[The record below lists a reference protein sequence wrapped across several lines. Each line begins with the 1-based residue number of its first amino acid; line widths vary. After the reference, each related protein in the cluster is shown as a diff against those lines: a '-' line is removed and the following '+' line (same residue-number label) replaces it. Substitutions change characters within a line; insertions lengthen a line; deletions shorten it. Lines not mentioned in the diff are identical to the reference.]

1 MAEYGL
7 LVDYEWCTGCHSCE
21 MACAVEHGFPQGQC
35 GVAVCEVGPWSY
47 GPENDRWQVGYQPA
61 FTDQCDLCAGR
72 VAKGH
77 EPTCVKHCQAQVLK
91 YGDLEDLAKELARK
105 PKQTLFSCEAEN

>member
-1 MAEYGL
+1 MGAKGL
-7 LVDYEWCTGCHSCE
+7 LVDYEWCSGCHTCE
-21 MACAVEHGFPQGQC
+21 VACQLEHGYPSDQWGLK
-35 GVAVCEVGPWSY
+35 VHEVGPWEYAPKTWQYSY
-47 GPENDRWQVGYQPA
+47 LPA
-61 FTDQCDLCAGR
+61 PTDQCDLCADR

-105 PKQTLFSCEAEN
+105 PKQTLFSCEAED

>member
-35 GVAVCEVGPWSY
+35 GVVVCEVGPWSY
-47 GPENDRWQVGYQPA
+47 GPENDRWQVGYRRRSPTSA
-61 FTDQCDLCAGR
+61 TCALRARLRAGR
-72 VAKGH
+72 PRA
-77 EPTCVKHCQAQVLK
+77 
-91 YGDLEDLAKELARK
+91 
-105 PKQTLFSCEAEN
+105 

>member
-35 GVAVCEVGPWSY
+35 GVVVCEVGPWSY

-61 FTDQCDLCAGR
+61 FTDQCDLCAAR
-72 VAKGH
+72 TVKGGA
-77 EPTCVKHCQAQVLK
+77 PTCVKHCQAKCLE
-91 YGDLEDLAKELARK
+91 YGPRDELAGK
-105 PKQTLFSCEAEN
+105 LGAKAKQALVALR

>member
-1 MAEYGL
+1 MGAKGL
-7 LVDYEWCTGCHSCE
+7 LVDYEWCSGCHTCE
-21 MACAVEHGFPQGQC
+21 VH
-35 GVAVCEVGPWSY
+35 EVGPWEYAPKTWQYSY
-47 GPENDRWQVGYQPA
+47 LPA
-61 FTDQCDLCAGR
+61 PTDQCDLCAGR

-105 PKQTLFSCEAEN
+105 PKQTLFSCEVAD

>member
-1 MAEYGL
+1 MAESGL

-35 GVAVCEVGPWSY
+35 GVVVCEVGPWSY

-61 FTDQCDLCAGR
+61 FTDQCDLCAAR
-72 VAKGH
+72 TVKGGT
-77 EPTCVKHCQAQVLK
+77 PTCVKHCQAKCLE
-91 YGDLEDLAKELARK
+91 YGPLDELAGK
-105 PKQTLFSCEAEN
+105 LGAKAKQALVALR

>member
-35 GVAVCEVGPWSY
+35 GVVVCEVGPWSY
-47 GPENDRWQVGYQPA
+47 GPENDRWQVGYQPT
-61 FTDQCDLCAGR
+61 FTDQCDLCAAR
-72 VAKGH
+72 TAKGSV
-77 EPTCVKHCQAQVLK
+77 PTCVKHCQAKCLE
-91 YGDLEDLAKELARK
+91 YGPLDELAGK
-105 PKQTLFSCEAEN
+105 LGAKAKQALVALR

>member
-61 FTDQCDLCAGR
+61 FTDQCDLCAARTAAGG
-72 VAKGH
+72 V
-77 EPTCVKHCQAQVLK
+77 PTCVKHCQAKCLE
-91 YGDLEDLAKELARK
+91 YGPLDELAGRLGAK
-105 PKQTLFSCEAEN
+105 AKQSLVALG

>member
-7 LVDYEWCTGCHSCE
+7 LVDYAWCTGCHSCE

-35 GVAVCEVGPWSY
+35 GVVVCEVGPWSY

-61 FTDQCDLCAGR
+61 FTDQCDLCAAR
-72 VAKGH
+72 TVKGGT
-77 EPTCVKHCQAQVLK
+77 PTCVKHCQAKCLE
-91 YGDLEDLAKELARK
+91 YGPLDELAGK
-105 PKQTLFSCEAEN
+105 LGAKAKQALVALG

>member
-61 FTDQCDLCAGR
+61 FTDQCDLCAARTAAGG
-72 VAKGH
+72 A
-77 EPTCVKHCQAQVLK
+77 PTCVKHCQAKCLE
-91 YGDLEDLAKELARK
+91 YGPLDELAGRLGAK
-105 PKQTLFSCEAEN
+105 AKQALVALG

>member
-35 GVAVCEVGPWSY
+35 GVVVCEVEPWSY

-61 FTDQCDLCAGR
+61 FTDQCDLCAAR
-72 VAKGH
+72 TVKGGT
-77 EPTCVKHCQAQVLK
+77 PTCVKHCQAKCLE
-91 YGDLEDLAKELARK
+91 YGPLDELAGK
-105 PKQTLFSCEAEN
+105 LGAKAKQALVALR